1 MKMTTVKVRKIGNSL
16 GVVLSKEVISR
27 LGVENGDDLFLI
39 ETKSGYQITPYD
51 PEFAEQISVAER
63 IIKKRR
69 NMLRKLAE

>member
-1 MKMTTVKVRKIGNSL
+1 MTTVKVRKIGNSL

-51 PEFAEQISVAER
+51 PKFAEQISVAER